1 MSREKR
7 EEQFLENY
15 EKTLNELANTF
26 FLKNERYGNSF
37 TDTIEDYGLVSSIV
51 RITDKFNR
59 MTTLFKNRELD
70 CDDEPLKDTM
80 LDMANYL
87 IMTVAYMKEEDRQN
101 NQLTSIDS
109 RKIQVDTMPLQ
120 KATIQ

>member
-7 EEQFLENY
+7 EEKFLENY
-15 EKTLNELANTF
+15 ETTLSELANTF

-37 TDTIEDYGLVSSIV
+37 TDTIEDYGLVASMV

-59 MTTLFKNRELD
+59 MTTLFQNRELD
-70 CDDEPLKDTM
+70 CDNESLKDTM

-109 RKIQVDTMPLQ
+109 HKIQVDTMPLQ

>member
-7 EEQFLENY
+7 EEQFLKNY
-15 EKTLNELANTF
+15 ENTLTELANTF

-37 TDTIEDYGLVSSIV
+37 TDTMEDYGLVSSIV

-87 IMTVAYMKEEDRQN
+87 IMTVAYIKEEDKKN
-101 NQLTSIDS
+101 NQLTSINS
-109 RKIQVDTMPLQ
+109 GKIQVETMPLQ

>member
-7 EEQFLENY
+7 EEQFLKNY
-15 EKTLNELANTF
+15 EETLNELARTF

-37 TDTIEDYGLVSSIV
+37 TDTMEDYGLVSSIV

-59 MTTLFKNRELD
+59 MTTLFQNTELG

-87 IMTVAYMKEEDRQN
+87 IMTVAYMREDKKEEPK
-101 NQLTSIDS
+101 LTNLD
-109 RKIQVDTMPLQ
+109 KIQVETMPLTR
-120 KATIQ
+120 KIN

>member
-1 MSREKR
+1 MSREKK

-15 EKTLNELANTF
+15 ETTLNELANTF
-26 FLKNERYGNSF
+26 FVKNERYGNSF
-37 TDTIEDYGLVSSIV
+37 TDTIEDYGLVASMV

-70 CDDEPLKDTM
+70 CDGEPLKDTM

-87 IMTVAYMKEEDRQN
+87 IMTVAYMKKEDRQN

-109 RKIQVDTMPLQ
+109 RKIQVETMPLQ

>member
-1 MSREKR
+1 MSKEKR
-7 EEQFLENY
+7 EEQFLKNY
-15 EKTLNELANTF
+15 EETLSELANTF

-37 TDTIEDYGLVSSIV
+37 TDTMEDYGLVASIV

-59 MTTLFKNRELD
+59 MTTLFQNRKLD

-101 NQLTSIDS
+101 NQLTSTNS
-109 RKIQVDTMPLQ
+109 GKIQVDTMPLQ
-120 KATIQ
+120 KATI

>member
-7 EEQFLENY
+7 EEQFLKNY
-15 EKTLNELANTF
+15 ETTLSELANTF

-59 MTTLFKNRELD
+59 MTTLFQNRELD

-87 IMTVAYMKEEDRQN
+87 IMTVAYMKEDEKEEPK
-101 NQLTSIDS
+101 LTNID
-109 RKIQVDTMPLQ
+109 KIQVDTMPLQ

>member
-1 MSREKR
+1 MSKEKR
-7 EEQFLENY
+7 EEQFLKNY
-15 EKTLNELANTF
+15 EETLSELANTF

-37 TDTIEDYGLVSSIV
+37 TDTMEDYGLVASIV

-59 MTTLFKNRELD
+59 MTTLFQSRKLD